1 MNKAIIRKL
10 SQQSIKN
17 TIQIG
22 IIELIMIYSLKI
34 LIMFMM

>member
-22 IIELIMIYSLKI
+22 IIGLIMIYSIKN
-34 LIMFMM
+34 LIMSMM